1 MKARAPRI
9 LLLSLLPWFNK
20 YLVIFAVFLSFSYA
34 YLALSQERCN
44 FWVPLAALPLD
55 NPLRNLAGGFL
66 EGGYS
71 GAFEE
76 FYREVYVS
84 GRLLLPA
91 SYGLLECL
99 GGVAERVV
107 QLAPF
112 YAAIMLVA
120 LLRHYQPSESGQLQG
135 IVGSRLSLVLPLFVN
150 TLVASL
156 LLSIP
161 SALMVSLMTSAYG
174 SVAISFLLN
183 LALHT
188 VVVMFV
194 ASLSMLA
201 FAATYSLIAVFL
213 AAFLWLISLSL
224 EEVATFYSRP
234 IYDSILASIS
244 GAEIEA
250 QPLLGMALAIIA
262 MILAAG
268 AIIERRD
275 LA

>member
-1 MKARAPRI
+1 MRVPRI
-9 LLLSLLPWFNK
+9 LILSLLPWFNK

-44 FWVPLAALPLD
+44 FWIPLAALPLG

-71 GAFEE
+71 GVFEE

-99 GGVAERVV
+99 EGVAERVV

-120 LLRHYQPSESGQLQG
+120 LLRHYQPSEAGQLQG
-135 IVGSRLSLVLPLFVN
+135 VVGSRLSLVLPLFVN

-174 SVAISFLLN
+174 PVAINFLLS

-188 VVVMFV
+188 VVVLFV

-224 EEVATFYSRP
+224 EEVAKFYSRP

-244 GAEIEA
+244 GAEVEA
-250 QPLLGMALAIIA
+250 LPLLGMALAIVV
-262 MILAAG
+262 MVLAAG